1 MEKSCSK
8 FRLSQEKGDNR
19 MSFQPLNTD
28 VENKIK
34 ESFYRQGFMDFIGA
48 EITDIGPG
56 YCEIQVIP

>member
-1 MEKSCSK
+1 
-8 FRLSQEKGDNR
+8 